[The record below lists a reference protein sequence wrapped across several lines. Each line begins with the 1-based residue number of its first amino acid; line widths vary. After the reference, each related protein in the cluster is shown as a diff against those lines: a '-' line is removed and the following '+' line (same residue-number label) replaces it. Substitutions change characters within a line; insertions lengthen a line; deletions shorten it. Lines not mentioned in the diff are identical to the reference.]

1 MRNIIDK
8 IAIFLVWIL
17 LILIVVLTVKY
28 YMLEKE
34 TTKKAV
40 TVKSDQKDN
49 SQREKKI
56 GELIN
61 EALKDFK

>member
-28 YMLEKE
+28 NMLEKE
-34 TTKKAV
+34 TTKKTV

>member
-34 TTKKAV
+34 TTKKTV